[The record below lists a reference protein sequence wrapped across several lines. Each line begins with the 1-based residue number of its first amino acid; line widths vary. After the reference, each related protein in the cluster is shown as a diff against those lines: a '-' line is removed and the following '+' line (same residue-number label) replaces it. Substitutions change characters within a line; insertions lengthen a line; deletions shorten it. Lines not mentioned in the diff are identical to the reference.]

1 MTKEKLSDW
10 FITKFKSCYP
20 VKHDDYSGSI
30 FWFYDEQFV
39 RKLKLYKVNNEE
51 LTSQTEIKGRCL
63 FEQDLKNGYLWCD
76 YKNIWSFFENNYTN
90 NYTEI
95 QSLITEILLQTNNM
109 SVFTPEKY
117 FFDLD
122 SILSD
127 TNSLKIL

>member
-1 MTKEKLSDW
+1 
-10 FITKFKSCYP
+10 
-20 VKHDDYSGSI
+20 
-30 FWFYDEQFV
+30 
-39 RKLKLYKVNNEE
+39 
-51 LTSQTEIKGRCL
+51 
-63 FEQDLKNGYLWCD
+63 LWCD